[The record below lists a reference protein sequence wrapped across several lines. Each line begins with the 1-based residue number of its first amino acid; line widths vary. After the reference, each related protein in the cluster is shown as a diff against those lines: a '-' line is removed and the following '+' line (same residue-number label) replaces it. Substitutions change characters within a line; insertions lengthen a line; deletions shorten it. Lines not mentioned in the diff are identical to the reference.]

1 MEDKKLFIKL
11 LQPLRRQLLLK
22 RIFIEFHYWI
32 LAASAFSVMIL
43 TAARIFAIP
52 FFHEIIWYGCFMI
65 LLVFVFRTWRNQP
78 GHREAAKLFNTYIP
92 DDRVITAF
100 SFLDDEGKLQK
111 LQLAEALPY
120 MKKEQHHV
128 LARKKS
134 YIMPK
139 WLFIAVVLICISAI
153 LNYYPNQNLQLA
165 VKKETEMKVLKKVE
179 KKLEE
184 KAKKENN
191 AETKKALEKAQEI
204 MAKNS
209 DPKETLLALAKQ
221 KKELELKALK
231 QQENLENFKAWQQEL
246 KNAELSKLAAALEKK
261 DIDKI
266 KKELEQLTK
275 KYDSLTESERKAL
288 SKLTGSDQKLSEK
301 DIAELTKQISEAL
314 NADNKMNELAN
325 AQAALGEI
333 EENLQNE
340 LLANGLQSK
349 QIALNHSNQSAGGKK
364 NSQNSKNGNP
374 STGSQ
379 GSNQGNQSA
388 GNGSQGNGSKGNGN
402 GSGSGN
408 GSGTG
413 QGSGS
418 GTGTDSGGGTG
429 SGSGAGLGTG
439 SRQLLTIPEKIGGKN
454 NLETDTG
461 NIGKGSPAEQ
471 FSGNGLILKGQLRSY
486 QEVYGN
492 YTDAYRKSTDRVKL
506 PSDLEEIVKNY
517 YLLLDP
523 NKE

>member
-32 LAASAFSVMIL
+32 LAASAFSVTIL
-43 TAARIFAIP
+43 TAARIFVIP
-52 FFHEIIWYGCFMI
+52 FFHEIIWLGCFMI
-65 LLVFVFRTWRNQP
+65 FLVFVIRTIWNRP
-78 GHREAAKLFNTYIP
+78 GLREAAILFNSYIP

-111 LQLAEALPY
+111 LQLAEALPF
-120 MKKEQHHV
+120 MKKEQQHV
-128 LARKKS
+128 LERKKS
-134 YIMPK
+134 YIVPK
-139 WLFIAVVLICISAI
+139 WLFIAIVLICFSAL

-184 KAKKENN
+184 KEKKENN
-191 AETKKALEKAQEI
+191 DETKKALEKAQEI
-204 MAKNS
+204 ITKNS
-209 DPKETLLALAKQ
+209 NPKETLLALAKQ
-221 KKELELKALK
+221 KNELELKTLK
-231 QQENLENFKAWQQEL
+231 HQENLENFQAWQQEL
-246 KNAELSKLAAALEKK
+246 KKADLNKLADALKEK

-266 KKELEQLTK
+266 KKELEQLSK
-275 KYDSLTESERKAL
+275 KYDSLTESGRQAL
-288 SKLTGSDQKLSEK
+288 GKLTGSNQKLSEK
-301 DIAELTKQISEAL
+301 EIAKLTKQISEAL
-314 NADNKMNELAN
+314 NAENKMNELAD
-325 AQAALGEI
+325 AQAALGEAA
-333 EENLQNE
+333 ESLQNE
-340 LLANGLQSK
+340 LLENGLQSK

-379 GSNQGNQSA
+379 ASNQGNQSA

-408 GSGTG
+408 GAGTG

-418 GTGTDSGGGTG
+418 GTGIGSGGGTG
-429 SGSGAGLGTG
+429 SGGGAGLGTG

-492 YTDAYRKSTDRVKL
+492 YTDVYRKSTDRVKL